1 MSITST
7 SRCPFLAEVLRG
19 IRDKLFK
26 ALGIKGFYSIA
37 AALLH
42 RSGLDSLK
50 DLLQA
55 RAMLSLVHMS
65 YLQAG
70 FLGPS
75 AGQLSRPTRKVRSYA
90 AGYHRKSDLPLHGLM
105 SC

>member
-1 MSITST
+1 
-7 SRCPFLAEVLRG
+7 
-19 IRDKLFK
+19 
-26 ALGIKGFYSIA
+26 
-37 AALLH
+37 
-42 RSGLDSLK
+42 
-50 DLLQA
+50 
-55 RAMLSLVHMS
+55 MLSLVHMS